1 MQCEI
6 CGEYID
12 KGKRIRVEGS
22 IVVACNK
29 CAAYGEIVGV
39 AYSEKSRKKKPK
51 IEVEGWKE
59 RFEIEIEEELVD
71 DYARIIKDARE
82 NRGLKQEELGK
93 MINEPTSL
101 IHRIEIGKIEPT
113 IEVARKIQKKLGVR
127 ILRHVDRGSSKL
139 MSNTEGK
146 KELTLGDMI
155 VIRKKN
161 R

>member
-6 CGEYID
+6 CGKYID
-12 KGKRIRVEGS
+12 RGEKIRVEGS
-22 IVVACNK
+22 VIVVCKN
-29 CAAYGEIVGV
+29 CSSYGEVV
-39 AYSEKSRKKKPK
+39 AVIRTNRPERKKPRFR
-51 IEVEGWKE
+51 E
-59 RFEIEIEEELVD
+59 REEDLEIEPDEELVD

-127 ILRHVDRGSSKL
+127 ILRHVDRESSEL
-139 MSNTEGK
+139 MDNTEGK

-155 VIRKKN
+155 VIKKKN